1 MRDNTAFDWSPGLI
15 RRTEPKKS
23 KIFQLFIVRPTTS
36 PDQTEQ
42 NISTDGACADFGFFQ
57 SRPIR
62 YLFSGVEIG
71 LNGSYWI
78 DLIAYK

>member
-1 MRDNTAFDWSPGLI
+1 LVARFNPQD
-15 RRTEPKKS
+15 RTKKVENIS
-23 KIFQLFIVRPTTS
+23 TFIVRPTTS

-57 SRPIR
+57 SRPIH

>member
-42 NISTDGACADFGFFQ
+42 L
-57 SRPIR
+57 P
-62 YLFSGVEIG
+62 LFLKKI
-71 LNGSYWI
+71 
-78 DLIAYK
+78 K